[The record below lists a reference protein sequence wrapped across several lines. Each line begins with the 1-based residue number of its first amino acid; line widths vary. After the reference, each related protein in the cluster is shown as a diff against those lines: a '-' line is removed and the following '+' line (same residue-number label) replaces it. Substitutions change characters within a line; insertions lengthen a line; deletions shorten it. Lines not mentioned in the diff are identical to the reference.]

1 MPGEQGGESG
11 PLQFACFG
19 LGRQHFGIDVRSVR
33 QIVRASAT
41 TPLPAA
47 PPLIEGILELESG
60 VLPVADLGRV
70 LGLDPVRDPDG
81 ARIAVVE
88 SDGLAFGLRVERA
101 EDVLT
106 VDASELEAPPALA
119 ARLGYDVLRA
129 VVQRPEADPLL
140 VIALDALVRR
150 IGASRA
156 EPVEEVA
163 S

>member
-1 MPGEQGGESG
+1 MRTEHGGKS
-11 PLQFACFG
+11 LQLACFG
-19 LGRQHFGIDVRSVR
+19 VGRQHFGIDVRNVR
-33 QIVRASAT
+33 HIVRASAP

-47 PPLIEGILELESG
+47 PALIEGILELEGG

-70 LGLDPVRDPDG
+70 LGLGPVSDPDT

-88 SDGLAFGLRVERA
+88 TDGLAFGLRVERA

-106 VDASELEAPPALA
+106 VGASALEAPPALA
-119 ARLGYDVLRA
+119 ARVGYDVLHA
-129 VVQRPEADPLL
+129 VVQRPGAEPVL

-150 IGASRA
+150 IGPSDA
-156 EPVEEVA
+156 EPLDEAA